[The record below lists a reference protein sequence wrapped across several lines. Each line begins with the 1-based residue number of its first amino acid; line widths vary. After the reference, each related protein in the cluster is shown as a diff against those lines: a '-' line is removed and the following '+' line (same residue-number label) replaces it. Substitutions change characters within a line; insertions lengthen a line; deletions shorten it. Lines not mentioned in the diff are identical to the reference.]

1 MISRLKSGGHHIT
14 AVLATAVFILPL
26 FWVVIASLRQPGL
39 PPPNTIQWW
48 PTEPYWQNYQT
59 IFEIVPLLRYL
70 KNSLIVVGVAV
81 PITLLIASL
90 GGFGISQLPDQPRR
104 NLVYMSVALLI
115 VPAAAVW
122 LYRFQIIRWLG
133 LLDTLWALILPAFA
147 GSNTLFVL
155 LFYWTF
161 RRIPNDM
168 FEAARLDGATAVG
181 VWWRLAM
188 PLSRPTIVAVTVLT
202 FVMYWSDFTSPVLF
216 IFNPQNYTMPV
227 GLQILN
233 QLDRTNWPILLAAAA
248 FMATPVIIMFLI
260 LQRFFLHDLSLSNL
274 FEKN

>member
-1 MISRLKSGGHHIT
+1 MISRLKTGGHHIT

-26 FWVVIASLRQPGL
+26 FWVLVASLRQPGL

-48 PTEPYWQNYQT
+48 PSEPYWQNYQT

-161 RRIPNDM
+161 RRIPDDM
-168 FEAARLDGATAVG
+168 FEAARLDGATAVT

-248 FMATPVIIMFLI
+248 FMATPVIIMFLM